1 MVSEGDTG
9 WSHLFCPNN
18 NLIFT
23 KFLLLA
29 SHKGT
34 CLGADSKKHK
44 KSILACLFN
53 CFIVTSS
60 TSDKR
65 TSGQAGCMTKTS
77 DTTLTN
83 ASGRNSR
90 FLLVVDSDAN
100 DLIYVS
106 MLLQRFE
113 YKICAAKKGEEA
125 IELTS
130 VSVPALIIADMDL
143 ADMSALELI
152 KRLKREQRT
161 ANLPIIVKTTE
172 HTQDK
177 DLLCIQ
183 AGAVACIRNPVR
195 AEELYR
201 AVQAAIETTPRKS
214 IRIPTHLAV
223 SVNDM
228 QLDIGEG
235 EFASDL
241 SEEGVFIRTLKPY
254 PPSSSVNV
262 QIRIKER
269 FINVEAVVRYSNRFE
284 EGLNKEPGM
293 GLQYTRIALQDQA
306 IIRQFINEEI
316 NRGIKALKGK

>member
-1 MVSEGDTG
+1 M
-9 WSHLFCPNN
+9 
-18 NLIFT
+18 I
-23 KFLLLA
+23 
-29 SHKGT
+29 
-34 CLGADSKKHK
+34 
-44 KSILACLFN
+44 
-53 CFIVTSS
+53 
-60 TSDKR
+60 
-65 TSGQAGCMTKTS
+65 KTS
-77 DTTLTN
+77 DTTGNT
-83 ASGRNSR
+83 SGRNSR

-100 DLIYVS
+100 DLMYVS

-130 VSVPALIIADMDL
+130 VSVPALIIANMDL
-143 ADMSALELI
+143 ADMNVLELI

-161 ANLPIIVKTTE
+161 ANLPIIVKTAE

-183 AGAVACIRNPVR
+183 AGAFACIRNPVQ

-201 AVQAAIETTPRKS
+201 TVQAAIETTPRKN

-223 SVNDM
+223 SVNNV
-228 QLDIGEG
+228 QLESGKG

-262 QIRIKER
+262 QIRIKDR
-269 FINVEAVVRYSNRFE
+269 IIIFEAVVRYSHKFE
-284 EGLNKEPGM
+284 EGRYKEPGM

-306 IIRQFINEEI
+306 TIRQFINEEI
-316 NRGIKALKGK
+316 NKGIKAFTGK